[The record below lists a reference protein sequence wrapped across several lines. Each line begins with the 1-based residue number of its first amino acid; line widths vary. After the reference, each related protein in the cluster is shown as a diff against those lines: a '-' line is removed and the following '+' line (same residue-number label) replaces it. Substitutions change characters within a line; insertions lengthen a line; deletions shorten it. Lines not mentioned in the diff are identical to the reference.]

1 MTLRVAVPKEAHTA
15 NGGEGIPSS
24 SVPLR
29 RGFVDVGP
37 MQVHYRQG
45 GKGGAHLP
53 LAMIHASPGS
63 SRQLADLASLLAIGR
78 RVVAPDTAGNG
89 DSDPLG
95 LATPGIA
102 DLAAHAL
109 AALDQLIDGPFD
121 LYGSHTGASIAME
134 IALAAP
140 TRVRRLV
147 IDGMGLYAADE
158 QSDVLRQ
165 YAREIAPDLEGTHLM
180 KVWHFC
186 RDQYLFW
193 PYYNR
198 TEVGRLSNGLP
209 DAETF
214 HDFVVEVLKA
224 MRTYHRSYRA
234 AFRHPKR
241 ERLGLLRLPV
251 LVLTSPSDMLDGYAT
266 EVASLVPGALRAASP
281 RWGDPDFHPDVART
295 IADFLER
302 A

>member
-1 MTLRVAVPKEAHTA
+1 MNPVKLK
-15 NGGEGIPSS
+15 
-24 SVPLR
+24 R
-29 RGFVDVGP
+29 RFADVGAL
-37 MQVHYRQG
+37 QVHYREG
-45 GKGGAHLP
+45 GSGGATP
-53 LAMIHASPGS
+53 LVMIHASPGA
-63 SRQLADLASLLAIGR
+63 SRQVAPLAALLANGR

-89 DSDPLG
+89 DSDALPNPVP
-95 LATPGIA
+95 AIP
-102 DLAAHAL
+102 DLAAHAR
-109 AALDQLIDGPFD
+109 AAIDKIVDGKID

-140 TRVRRLV
+140 EKVRRLV

-158 QSDVLRQ
+158 QSDVLRN
-165 YAREIAPDLEGTHLM
+165 YAREIAPDLEGTHLL

-198 TEVGRLSNGLP
+198 TAEGRLPNGLP
-209 DAETF
+209 DAEEF

-241 ERLGLLRLPV
+241 DSLVKLKLPV
-251 LVLTSPSDMLDGYAT
+251 LVLTSPSDMLDSYAA
-266 EVASLVPGALRAASP
+266 EVASLIPGAQRAATS
-281 RWGDPDFHPDVART
+281 RWGAPDFHAATAAT
-295 IADFLER
+295 IAEFLDR
-302 A
+302 Q

>member
-1 MTLRVAVPKEAHTA
+1 MNA
-15 NGGEGIPSS
+15 
-24 SVPLR
+24 VPLR

-37 MQVHYRQG
+37 AQVHYRHG
-45 GKGGAHLP
+45 GDGARGVP
-53 LAMIHASPGS
+53 LVMLHASPGS
-63 SRQLADLASLLAIGR
+63 SRQLVDLASLLAVDR
-78 RVVAPDTAGNG
+78 RVLAPDTAGNG
-89 DSDPLG
+89 DSDPLDMP
-95 LATPGIA
+95 TPAIA
-102 DLAAHAL
+102 DLAGHAL
-109 AALDQLIDGPFD
+109 AALDKLIDGPFD

-165 YAREIAPDLEGTHLM
+165 YAREIVPDLEGTHLL

-198 TEVGRLSNGLP
+198 TEAGRLPNGLP

-214 HDFVVEVLKA
+214 HDFVVEVMKA

-241 ERLGLLRLPV
+241 DRLVLLRLPV
-251 LVLTSPSDMLDGYAT
+251 LVMTSPSDMLDGYAN
-266 EVASLVPGALRAASP
+266 EVASLVPGAVRAVSP
-281 RWGDPDFHPDVART
+281 RWGDPDFHPGVARVIT
-295 IADFLER
+295 EFLKQT
-302 A
+302 

>member
-1 MTLRVAVPKEAHTA
+1 M
-15 NGGEGIPSS
+15 N

-37 MQVHYRQG
+37 AQVHYRHG
-45 GKGGAHLP
+45 GDGARGVP
-53 LAMIHASPGS
+53 LVMIHASPGS
-63 SRQLADLASLLAIGR
+63 SRQLVDLASLLAVDR
-78 RVVAPDTAGNG
+78 RVLAPDTAGNG
-89 DSDPLG
+89 DSDPLDMS
-95 LATPGIA
+95 TPAIA
-102 DLAAHAL
+102 DLASHAL

-134 IALAAP
+134 IALVAP
-140 TRVRRLV
+140 ARVRRLV

-165 YAREIAPDLEGTHLM
+165 YAREIVPDLEGTHLM

-198 TEVGRLSNGLP
+198 TEAGRLPNGLP
-209 DAETF
+209 DADTF
-214 HDFVVEVLKA
+214 HDFVVEVMKA

-241 ERLGLLRLPV
+241 DRLVLLRLPV
-251 LVLTSPSDMLDGYAT
+251 LVLTSPSDMLDGYAN
-266 EVASLVPGALRAASP
+266 EVASLVPGAARAASP
-281 RWGDPDFHPDVART
+281 RWGDPDFHPGVARVIT
-295 IADFLER
+295 EFLKQT
-302 A
+302 

>member
-1 MTLRVAVPKEAHTA
+1 MSTSAAEGAVSPV
-15 NGGEGIPSS
+15 IP
-24 SVPLR
+24 VPLR

-37 MQVHYRQG
+37 AQVHYRHG
-45 GKGGAHLP
+45 GDGVGNVP

-63 SRQLADLASLLAIGR
+63 SRQLADLASLLAAGR

-89 DSDPLG
+89 DSDPLD
-95 LATPGIA
+95 LTTPGIA

-109 AALDQLIDGPFD
+109 AALNQLIDGPFD

-140 TRVRRLV
+140 TCVRRLV
-147 IDGMGLYAADE
+147 IDGMGLYAPDE

-165 YAREIAPDLEGTHLM
+165 YAREIAPDLEGTHLL

-198 TEVGRLSNGLP
+198 TDAGRLPNGLP

-241 ERLGLLRLPV
+241 ERLVMLRLPV
-251 LVLTSPSDMLDGYAT
+251 LVLTSPSDMLDGYAS
-266 EVASLVPGALRAASP
+266 EVASLVPGAVRAASP
-281 RWGDPDFHPDVART
+281 RWGEPDFHSGVARV
-295 IADFLER
+295 IADFLEL

>member
-1 MTLRVAVPKEAHTA
+1 MNA
-15 NGGEGIPSS
+15 
-24 SVPLR
+24 VPLR

-37 MQVHYRQG
+37 AQVHYRHG
-45 GKGGAHLP
+45 GDAAHGVP
-53 LAMIHASPGS
+53 LVMLHASPGS
-63 SRQLADLASLLAIGR
+63 SRQLVDLASLLAVDR
-78 RVVAPDTAGNG
+78 RVLAPDTAGNG
-89 DSDPLG
+89 DSDPLDMP
-95 LATPGIA
+95 TPAIG

-109 AALDQLIDGPFD
+109 AALDKLIDGPFD

-140 TRVRRLV
+140 ARVRRLV

-165 YAREIAPDLEGTHLM
+165 YAREIVPDLEGTHLM

-198 TEVGRLSNGLP
+198 TEAGRLPNGLP
-209 DAETF
+209 DADTF
-214 HDFVVEVLKA
+214 HDFVVEVMKA

-241 ERLGLLRLPV
+241 DRLVQLRLPV
-251 LVLTSPSDMLDGYAT
+251 LVMTSPSDMLDGYAN
-266 EVASLVPGALRAASP
+266 EVASLVPGAVRAASP
-281 RWGDPDFHPDVART
+281 RWGDPDFHPGVARVIT
-295 IADFLER
+295 QFLKQT
-302 A
+302 

>member
-1 MTLRVAVPKEAHTA
+1 MNA
-15 NGGEGIPSS
+15 
-24 SVPLR
+24 VPLR

-37 MQVHYRQG
+37 AQVHYRHG
-45 GKGGAHLP
+45 GDAAHGVP
-53 LAMIHASPGS
+53 LVMLHASPGS
-63 SRQLADLASLLAIGR
+63 SRQLVDLASLLAVDR
-78 RVVAPDTAGNG
+78 RVLAPDTAGNG
-89 DSDPLG
+89 DSDPLDMP
-95 LATPGIA
+95 TPAIG

-109 AALDQLIDGPFD
+109 AALDKLIDGPFD

-140 TRVRRLV
+140 ARVRRLV

-165 YAREIAPDLEGTHLM
+165 YAREIVPDLEGTHLM

-198 TEVGRLSNGLP
+198 TEAGRLPNGLS

-214 HDFVVEVLKA
+214 HDFVVEVMKA

-241 ERLGLLRLPV
+241 DRLVLLRLPV
-251 LVLTSPSDMLDGYAT
+251 LVMTSPSDMLDGYAN
-266 EVASLVPGALRAASP
+266 EVASLVPGAVRAASP
-281 RWGDPDFHPDVART
+281 RWGDPDFHPGVARVIT
-295 IADFLER
+295 EFLKQT
-302 A
+302 

>member
-1 MTLRVAVPKEAHTA
+1 MNLRVAVPKESRTA
-15 NGGEGIPSS
+15 NGGDGTLTMPE
-24 SVPLR
+24 PLR

-37 MQVHYRQG
+37 AQVHYRHC
-45 GKGGAHLP
+45 GKGGAHVP

-63 SRQLADLASLLAIGR
+63 SRQLVDLAFLLANGR

-89 DSDPLG
+89 DSDPLD
-95 LATPGIA
+95 LTTPGIA
-102 DLAAHAL
+102 DLASHAL

-121 LYGSHTGASIAME
+121 LYGSHTGASIAAE

-140 TRVRRLV
+140 SRVRRLV

-158 QSDVLRQ
+158 QSDVLSQ

-198 TEVGRLSNGLP
+198 TEAGRLPNGLP
-209 DAETF
+209 DAGTF

-234 AFRHPKR
+234 AFRHNKR
-241 ERLGLLRLPV
+241 ERLVLLRLPV
-251 LVLTSPSDMLDGYAT
+251 LVLTSPSDMLDSYASD
-266 EVASLVPGALRAASP
+266 VASLVPGALRATSP
-281 RWGDPDFHPDVART
+281 RWGDPDFHPNVART

>member
-1 MTLRVAVPKEAHTA
+1 M
-15 NGGEGIPSS
+15 N

-37 MQVHYRQG
+37 AQVHYRHG
-45 GKGGAHLP
+45 GDGARGVP
-53 LAMIHASPGS
+53 LVMIHASPGS
-63 SRQLADLASLLAIGR
+63 SRQLVDLASLLAVDR
-78 RVVAPDTAGNG
+78 RVLAPDTAGNG
-89 DSDPLG
+89 DSDPIDMS
-95 LATPGIA
+95 TPAIA
-102 DLAAHAL
+102 DLASHAL

-134 IALAAP
+134 IALVAP
-140 TRVRRLV
+140 ARVRRLV

-165 YAREIAPDLEGTHLM
+165 YAREIVPDLEGTHLM

-198 TEVGRLSNGLP
+198 TEAGRLPNGLP
-209 DAETF
+209 DADTF
-214 HDFVVEVLKA
+214 HDFVVEVMKA

-241 ERLGLLRLPV
+241 DRLVLLRLPV
-251 LVLTSPSDMLDGYAT
+251 LVLTSPSDMLDGYAN
-266 EVASLVPGALRAASP
+266 EVASLVPGAARAASP
-281 RWGDPDFHPDVART
+281 RWGDPDFHPGVARVIT
-295 IADFLER
+295 EFLKQT
-302 A
+302 

>member
-1 MTLRVAVPKEAHTA
+1 MNPVKLK
-15 NGGEGIPSS
+15 
-24 SVPLR
+24 R
-29 RGFVDVGP
+29 RFADVGAL
-37 MQVHYRQG
+37 QVHYREG
-45 GKGGAHLP
+45 GSGGATP
-53 LAMIHASPGS
+53 LVMIHASPGA
-63 SRQLADLASLLAIGR
+63 SRQVAPLAALLANGR

-89 DSDPLG
+89 DSDALPNPVP
-95 LATPGIA
+95 AIP
-102 DLAAHAL
+102 DLAAHAR
-109 AALDQLIDGPFD
+109 AAIDKIVDGKID

-140 TRVRRLV
+140 EKVRRLV

-158 QSDVLRQ
+158 QSDVLRN
-165 YAREIAPDLEGTHLM
+165 YAREIAPDLEGTHLL

-198 TEVGRLSNGLP
+198 TAEGRLPNGLP
-209 DAETF
+209 DAEEF

-241 ERLGLLRLPV
+241 DSLVKLKLPV
-251 LVLTSPSDMLDGYAT
+251 LVLTSPSDMLDSYAA
-266 EVASLVPGALRAASP
+266 EVASLIPGAQRAATP
-281 RWGDPDFHPDVART
+281 RWGAPDFHAATAAT
-295 IADFLER
+295 IAEFLDR
-302 A
+302 Q